1 MVNEAEEF
9 AEQDRVAKERID
21 ARNAFESYLYS
32 MRNTID
38 DPEKLANKVSEE
50 DKDRIREAIRDGQ
63 SWLDANLNAEKEDF
77 EEKMREVQK
86 YYLFLL
92 SSNSLFVCFKIVFA
106 TRSSRKS
113 MPKLEEITLEKMNSL
128 TTFKPT

>member
-21 ARNAFESYLYS
+21 ARNGLESYLYS

-38 DPEKLANKVSEE
+38 DPEKLANKISED
-50 DKDRIREAIRDGQ
+50 DKDKIREAIKDGQ

-86 YYLFLL
+86 
-92 SSNSLFVCFKIVFA
+92 
-106 TRSSRKS
+106 
-113 MPKLEEITLEKMNSL
+113 
-128 TTFKPT
+128 

>member
-9 AEQDRVAKERID
+9 AEQDRIAKERID
-21 ARNAFESYLYS
+21 ARNGFESYLYS

-38 DPEKLANKVSEE
+38 DPEKLANKVSDE
-50 DKDRIREAIRDGQ
+50 DKERIREAIRDGQ

-86 YYLFLL
+86 YISL
-92 SSNSLFVCFKIVFA
+92 SL
-106 TRSSRKS
+106 
-113 MPKLEEITLEKMNSL
+113 
-128 TTFKPT
+128 